1 MSSDQP
7 GKPPSQAGRFKPRK
21 PATRKSS
28 SVRAPSVTSSSV
40 AGRAGRGD
48 SERLDRGREGGRS
61 RSRGRGK
68 GRGRGRFD
76 VPKGQVFFTGS
87 AAASST
93 NPNNASG
100 NQRVPSNES
109 TNEILIKE
117 EVVHMPGMGSSTNS
131 RGGKGLSQVGKNA
144 QERML
149 QSALARSGEGEE
161 LIVAEMEEGSGIG
174 DGNKKVSA
182 LNSVPKDFD
191 GPNLFAN
198 EGDDDKIELSVGEY
212 TYDSDS
218 STDGDAKRASYVLS
232 NRKKRDGR
240 TNTPIQPQ
248 RLPFPPPRKLGSEN
262 VEILYKSQEQKP
274 EKGEEKNTEI
284 MVDPPLRS
292 PFLNLKE
299 ATAEQKKEEQL
310 SWMIFKLPTR
320 LPRLAPHCTLSGKA
334 MKNESA
340 METDATDA
348 SDLAYAG
355 VDPSDPPIPDVV
367 VSSTTPNSNTPVDS
381 SATGYDDTLKD
392 AAAGR
397 YGKIVM
403 HKSGK
408 AYLIVGG
415 ADSKTP
421 QVRMLLSEGLPCG
434 FLQQAVAIDTS
445 QATYVPLGEVQKSL
459 VVTPDV
465 ESAFKRQ

>member
-1 MSSDQP
+1 
-7 GKPPSQAGRFKPRK
+7 
-21 PATRKSS
+21 
-28 SVRAPSVTSSSV
+28 
-40 AGRAGRGD
+40 
-48 SERLDRGREGGRS
+48 
-61 RSRGRGK
+61 
-68 GRGRGRFD
+68 
-76 VPKGQVFFTGS
+76 
-87 AAASST
+87 
-93 NPNNASG
+93 
-100 NQRVPSNES
+100 
-109 TNEILIKE
+109 
-117 EVVHMPGMGSSTNS
+117 
-131 RGGKGLSQVGKNA
+131 
-144 QERML
+144 
-149 QSALARSGEGEE
+149 
-161 LIVAEMEEGSGIG
+161 
-174 DGNKKVSA
+174 
-182 LNSVPKDFD
+182 
-191 GPNLFAN
+191 
-198 EGDDDKIELSVGEY
+198 
-212 TYDSDS
+212 
-218 STDGDAKRASYVLS
+218 
-232 NRKKRDGR
+232 
-240 TNTPIQPQ
+240 
-248 RLPFPPPRKLGSEN
+248 
-262 VEILYKSQEQKP
+262 LYKSQEQKP